1 MHFEVFCTNAL
12 VFVDGKP
19 SMLLGTIASRLSTI
33 MYIGGKPVSFL
44 VFGQN
49 VSKWMVNLQPH
60 NRLALLQKCE
70 ANPRCALARKCNF

>member
-1 MHFEVFCTNAL
+1 MNFEVFCTNAL

-33 MYIGGKPVSFL
+33 TYIGGNLVSFL
-44 VFGQN
+44 VSGQN

-60 NRLALLQKCE
+60 NRLARIQW
-70 ANPRCALARKCNF
+70 PRDPRRDSMTP